1 MTTKLNHT
9 EALLPTGK
17 WQLDTAATTVTVSVR
32 KLAIFDVAATLAVR
46 SGTIEIDENHQVTSV
61 DIVAD
66 AGSYTSRSAK
76 RNEHVVSKD
85 FLDAESHP
93 DIRFQADTVI
103 SRGDGYQG
111 KGTATVKGKSSP
123 VDVAVSDVSFTDA
136 TGAFTVTAVI
146 DRKAIGIDKM
156 PTLVIGQ
163 TVELTVNAK
172 VERIS

>member
-1 MTTKLNHT
+1 MTTST
-9 EALLPTGK
+9 ALPAGK

-32 KLAIFDVAATLAVR
+32 KLAMFDVAATLAVR

-66 AGSYTSRSAK
+66 AGSYTSKNAK
-76 RNEHVVSKD
+76 RNEHVIGKD

-93 DIRFQADTVI
+93 DIRFQADTVT

-123 VDVAVSDVSFTDA
+123 IDVAVSDVSFTDA
-136 TGAFTVTAVI
+136 KGAFTATAVV

-163 TVELTVNAK
+163 NLELTVNAK
-172 VERIS
+172 VERIL

>member
-93 DIRFQADTVI
+93 DIRFQADTVT